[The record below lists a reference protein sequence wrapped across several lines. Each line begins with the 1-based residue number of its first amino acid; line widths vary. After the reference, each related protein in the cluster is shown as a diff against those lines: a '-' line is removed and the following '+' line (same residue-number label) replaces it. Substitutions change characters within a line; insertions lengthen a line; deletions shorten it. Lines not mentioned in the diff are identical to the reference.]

1 MTKIIPTLAAAL
13 LMTAIATPVF
23 AWEAVQHPGVYS
35 FYHPDEDVLNPGRPA
50 LRSYDANAYYG
61 GGVAT
66 REVQPR
72 NGAIV
77 SRHHR
82 KR

>member
-1 MTKIIPTLAAAL
+1 MTKTIPTLAAAL
-13 LMTAIATPVF
+13 LMTAVATPVF

-61 GGVAT
+61 EAAPVREPQARRLVA
-66 REVQPR
+66 P
-72 NGAIV
+72 
-77 SRHHR
+77 RHHR
-82 KR
+82 K